1 MGLFSKK
8 TETVSN
14 GSGSSIQFGRYTDRN
29 KTPEQL
35 KFWDDSL
42 ELFKQ
47 KKYLDSFWNFI
58 NYVRDTELNNVKFN
72 KSADKI
78 EFEIIQGSKIV
89 KGFADNTEIF
99 AEADIATFENKPH
112 VAVMRKLL
120 SVNYDLFFCKFA
132 LRDNTFILRFSS
144 SLQDSPP
151 EALYPSLKEVANQSD
166 KYDEVLTGEF
176 SFLKPVNVNHIQ
188 ALPDNEKEIK
198 YNYLVESVT
207 ASMKRMNE
215 LPEHDFAGARSFLLL
230 QLTFKIYYL
239 LAPEGVLLD
248 DLRYI
253 QGIFFKK
260 DNASTSEKN
269 HLMMQEFNKILNKS
283 KEDIFKSLYRTKAT
297 FAVVSPTGFRTV
309 SDFIY
314 DEIGKIEWF
323 KNNKYFDIQQ
333 AICDYIVAYSEFF
346 WGMDAPVYD
355 LFDIYWKTTNDKFLN
370 NLGIAAD
377 YYNSDTTKFKQS
389 LIESDINKV
398 ISKHK
403 KKYPFIDFK
412 INTLKYDSLE
422 EFSTSFLNETQKM
435 NLNLH

>member
-230 QLTFKIYYL
+230 QLTFKI
-239 LAPEGVLLD
+239 
-248 DLRYI
+248 
-253 QGIFFKK
+253 
-260 DNASTSEKN
+260 
-269 HLMMQEFNKILNKS
+269 
-283 KEDIFKSLYRTKAT
+283 
-297 FAVVSPTGFRTV
+297 
-309 SDFIY
+309 
-314 DEIGKIEWF
+314 
-323 KNNKYFDIQQ
+323 
-333 AICDYIVAYSEFF
+333 
-346 WGMDAPVYD
+346 
-355 LFDIYWKTTNDKFLN
+355 
-370 NLGIAAD
+370 
-377 YYNSDTTKFKQS
+377 
-389 LIESDINKV
+389 
-398 ISKHK
+398 
-403 KKYPFIDFK
+403 
-412 INTLKYDSLE
+412 
-422 EFSTSFLNETQKM
+422 
-435 NLNLH
+435 